1 MSSLLSTVR
10 CWICDTSFQVEN
22 RKIDEYGLPVHERCD
37 DARVAL
43 EQATWP
49 GRARSKVPS
58 KELIQSVKSFLN
70 DASCAKVAYCP
81 DCGTRMQYVS
91 ATFGYDG
98 ASWNIPLPFCPT
110 CTANAQQERAI
121 VRRAS

>member
-1 MSSLLSTVR
+1 MSALLSTVR
-10 CWICDTSFQVEN
+10 CWICDTSFHVEN

-37 DARVAL
+37 AARVAL

-70 DASCAKVAYCP
+70 DASFAKVAYCS
-81 DCGTRMQYVS
+81 DCGTRMKYMS
-91 ATFGYDG
+91 ATFSYQG
-98 ASWNIPLPFCPT
+98 ATWEIPLPFCPI
-110 CTANAQQERAI
+110 CTANVPQQSAI
-121 VRRAS
+121 LRRAS